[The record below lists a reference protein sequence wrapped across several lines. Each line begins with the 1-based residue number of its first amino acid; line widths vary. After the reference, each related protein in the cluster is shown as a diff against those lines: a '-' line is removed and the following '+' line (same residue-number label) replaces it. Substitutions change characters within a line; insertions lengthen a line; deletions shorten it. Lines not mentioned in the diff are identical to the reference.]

1 MTMVVDIPSAKRTAI
16 DWVDAKAESL
26 SRDHMEIWHLHE
38 PSWREYKSAAWYV
51 DRLRAEGFEV
61 EAGSA
66 GMPTAFCA
74 TWESGTGGPTISCYA
89 EYDAVVGSSQDPVP
103 YRKPRDGVHPYAAG
117 HTDPHSALGLGGLT
131 GALAMQAAMKTH
143 RIAGRIKFFGE
154 PAEKMC
160 GSKPI
165 HASHG
170 YYDDIDALISFHP
183 TSLPA
188 LSNTVVWDT
197 HCGCYWSKVY
207 TFECRDPETWGSAGE
222 RAGARNSHS
231 IARAPAAMDALC
243 LMYTTTKYTKENML
257 PHHGSWT
264 LNEAVL
270 NGGFATAD
278 NLPPRFAQIQ
288 YAWRCPSIEMAES
301 IERVLDGNAEHVGRL
316 THCDWRSDWVTKTRP
331 GMANHALAEITYEN
345 FKLVGPPKFSEEAKE
360 FGREMIR
367 NLGYEAPDEPF
378 PEILEELVDP
388 RDGEAQLRAM
398 LPSWQTNYTS
408 DDYTDMT
415 WHTPTVRLYVGRAA
429 LKAPAPGVRVPHWCH
444 CALGGL
450 PAAMDPMF
458 LTAGKVIATTGLDL
472 MLDADALA
480 RCRTE
485 FGQRTGGGIGGTKWV
500 PPLLGK
506 NFPAPIHY
514 PWPEYIETERGREW
528 MLPTPPA

>member
-1 MTMVVDIPSAKRTAI
+1 
-16 DWVDAKAESL
+16 
-26 SRDHMEIWHLHE
+26 
-38 PSWREYKSAAWYV
+38 
-51 DRLRAEGFEV
+51 
-61 EAGSA
+61 
-66 GMPTAFCA
+66 
-74 TWESGTGGPTISCYA
+74 
-89 EYDAVVGSSQDPVP
+89 
-103 YRKPRDGVHPYAAG
+103 
-117 HTDPHSALGLGGLT
+117 
-131 GALAMQAAMKTH
+131 
-143 RIAGRIKFFGE
+143 
-154 PAEKMC
+154 
-160 GSKPI
+160 
-165 HASHG
+165 
-170 YYDDIDALISFHP
+170 
-183 TSLPA
+183 
-188 LSNTVVWDT
+188 
-197 HCGCYWSKVY
+197 
-207 TFECRDPETWGSAGE
+207 
-222 RAGARNSHS
+222 
-231 IARAPAAMDALC
+231 
-243 LMYTTTKYTKENML
+243 
-257 PHHGSWT
+257 
-264 LNEAVL
+264 
-270 NGGFATAD
+270 
-278 NLPPRFAQIQ
+278 
-288 YAWRCPSIEMAES
+288 
-301 IERVLDGNAEHVGRL
+301 VLDGNAEHVGRL

-345 FKLVGPPKFSEEAKE
+345 FKLVGPPKFSEDAKE

-528 MLPTPPA
+528 MLPTPPV